1 MPSCAAPAPFQPYV
15 ADKPRPH
22 AAAPLAAEKQ
32 LRRKLEAEY
41 GCDLA
46 DRKAL
51 LRAEI
56 NAYLQDEEVGA
67 PAGLQLCSCC
77 WVVMLRS
84 RRWL

>member
-1 MPSCAAPAPFQPYV
+1 MGELEAGNRHGWAGLVDGVVDFIAVHPPALLLHPSLHSRCCT
-15 ADKPRPH
+15 
-22 AAAPLAAEKQ
+22 AAEKQ

-56 NAYLQDEEVGA
+56 NAYLQAEEVSG
-67 PAGLQLCSCC
+67 C
-77 WVVMLRS
+77 
-84 RRWL
+84 